1 MTARTAWTTR
11 RCHACQRLGA
21 NLRLWTGLGVS
32 QRSHFDL
39 IWKAARR
46 AHLRTSQERLGLGC
60 PESGPS
66 GGGRAFSAKHKVGHR
81 FRKQDAK
88 YRCSRLDSRMRS
100 TKWLASLI
108 VSQDR
113 KTSGSCSEVFNC
125 VPAQNRSNRID
136 LLIVEF
142 KQLSKRI
149 EHGGDDPIGCS
160 CVFWCMPESQV

>member
-1 MTARTAWTTR
+1 MLAKDLART
-11 RCHACQRLGA
+11 CACGQ
-21 NLRLWTGLGVS
+21 GLS

-46 AHLRTSQERLGLGC
+46 PHLPTSQEGLGLDC
-60 PESGPS
+60 PESGAV
-66 GGGRAFSAKHKVGHR
+66 GRGRAFRRITKSVAAFANR
-81 FRKQDAK
+81 TQSN
-88 YRCSRLDSRMRS
+88 RCSRQDSRMLS

-113 KTSGSCSEVFNC
+113 KTSGSCGEVFNC
-125 VPAQNRSNRID
+125 VPAQNRSDRID

-160 CVFWCMPESQV
+160 RVFWRKY

>member
-1 MTARTAWTTR
+1 MTARTAWSIR

-21 NLRLWTGLGVS
+21 NLRLWTGVGVS

-60 PESGPS
+60 P
-66 GGGRAFSAKHKVGHR
+66 GRRAGAGLFRRSTKSVAAFANRTQSN
-81 FRKQDAK
+81 
-88 YRCSRLDSRMRS
+88 RCSRQDFHMRS

-113 KTSGSCSEVFNC
+113 KTSGSCGEVFNC